1 MSLKK
6 VISLLLVSALAL
18 TTITACQGTK
28 YNAIELVPDEANLIA
43 NIQISRIINDQDI
56 RDAYDETE
64 KPPDQP
70 QTFEAALDEM
80 VEEIGIDLNDFSQAV
95 VFVNTDAMEQDGY
108 IGIIIEGTFEAEQF
122 RMLRSNL
129 LFPLEGKPPRRI
141 LVTSAIPGE
150 GKSFVAANLA
160 VTFALDIQLYVL
172 LIDCDIRKPNIHK
185 RFGYRQVTGLSEYL
199 RGDMEISSIL
209 LNTNVPKL
217 KILPGGR
224 PPKNP
229 SELLSSKRMSQL
241 LREVKEK
248 YPDRYIILD
257 SPPPKLTAETNVL
270 SRQADGILLVAKYGR
285 TRRED
290 LTEVIDKFGRNKI
303 IGVVINWFNLR
314 ASRYYGYGKYGGYK
328 YYYGKPD
335 E

>member
-122 RMLRSNL
+122 IDNIQRETGEKFSPRDYKDTTIYYDEKEEVALAFLSEKTLIGGTPEAVKDIIDVSNDDRESISG
-129 LFPLEGKPPRRI
+129 PI
-141 LVTSAIPGE
+141 LDTYNQFGNALV
-150 GKSFVAANLA
+150 KLA
-160 VTFALDIQLYVL
+160 FELPE
-172 LIDCDIRKPNIHK
+172 DIRKSLGEEASIGDIPLSFESLVDIDVSGFAFNKDGETYNILINSH
-185 RFGYRQVTGLSEYL
+185 FLSTDSAQDAKDAVSGFISLYKGMAE
-199 RGDMEISSIL
+199 DPEI
-209 LNTNVPKL
+209 K
-217 KILPGGR
+217 
-224 PPKNP
+224 
-229 SELLSSKRMSQL
+229 ELLGSV
-241 LREVKEK
+241 EVTVTDSWMKIVF
-248 YPDRYIILD
+248 YITISD
-257 SPPPKLTAETNVL
+257 IEQMME
-270 SRQADGILLVAKYGR
+270 R
-285 TRRED
+285 
-290 LTEVIDKFGRNKI
+290 F
-303 IGVVINWFNLR
+303 
-314 ASRYYGYGKYGGYK
+314 
-328 YYYGKPD
+328 
-335 E
+335 